1 MIFKNKLLFMMYIGV
16 FISKILNAGKTIKC
30 NLHWK
35 ETEWILVQCKLF
47 ANSYPDSIIRTLL
60 CRWPVVTSLAI
71 HLGYIFCLLGPFW
84 LIQYTSITQSLW
96 VKIVQWPQTKYLD
109 LIMNLRSLQNYMKNP
124 CPHNI
129 FSLLGPII
137 LIFHSRLW
145 VKSDIEPSF

>member
-1 MIFKNKLLFMMYIGV
+1 MTKADRQWILDVFIFCTLHLFELLRINLWFLKINCYFMMYIGV
-16 FISKILNAGKTIKC
+16 FISKILNAGKTKC

-35 ETEWILVQCKLF
+35 ETEWILVQSKLF

-96 VKIVQWPQTKYLD
+96 VKVVQWPQTRYLD
-109 LIMNLRSLQNYMKNP
+109 LIMSLRSL
-124 CPHNI
+124 
-129 FSLLGPII
+129 
-137 LIFHSRLW
+137 
-145 VKSDIEPSF
+145 